1 MQIKQK
7 IGTLQ
12 SDKIST

>member
-7 IGTLQ
+7 
-12 SDKIST
+12 SVNKIFRFHL

>member
-7 IGTLQ
+7 
-12 SDKIST
+12 